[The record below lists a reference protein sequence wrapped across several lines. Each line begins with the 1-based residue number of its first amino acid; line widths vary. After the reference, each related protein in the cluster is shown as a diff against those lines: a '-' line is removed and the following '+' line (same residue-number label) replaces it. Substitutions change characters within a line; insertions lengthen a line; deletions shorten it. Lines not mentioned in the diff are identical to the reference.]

1 VEMTGARDSEPAR
14 RLRVN
19 PILCDGAG
27 FCAEIAPEL
36 IALDEWGFPIV
47 DERPLEQG
55 LVLRH
60 ARRAASVCPRQ
71 ALHLE
76 LFDRTRAR

>member
-1 VEMTGARDSEPAR
+1 MTGARASQPALR
-14 RLRVN
+14 IRVN

-47 DERPLEQG
+47 DERPFEQG
-55 LVLRH
+55 PVLRH
-60 ARRAASVCPRQ
+60 ARRATSVCPRQ
-71 ALHLE
+71 ALRLE
-76 LFDRTRAR
+76 PFDPTRAR